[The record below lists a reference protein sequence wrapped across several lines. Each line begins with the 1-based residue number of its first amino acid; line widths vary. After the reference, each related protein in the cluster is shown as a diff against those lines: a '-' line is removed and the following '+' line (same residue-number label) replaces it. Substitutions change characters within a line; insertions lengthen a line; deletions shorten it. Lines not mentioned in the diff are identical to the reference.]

1 MLPSEGVCLTGG
13 RLANLPSE
21 GVGLEQLTAG
31 CADVGVSPCVLFE
44 VSACIVVCHASCD
57 VGHHYT
63 QQHASADNQY
73 YLWKAQLISPSNVC
87 FPFL

>member
-44 VSACIVVCHASCD
+44 VNACIVVPCQLRCWSPL
-57 VGHHYT
+57 YS
-63 QQHASADNQY
+63 SADNQY
-73 YLWKAQLISPSNVC
+73 YLWKAQLISPPNVC
-87 FPFL
+87 SPFL